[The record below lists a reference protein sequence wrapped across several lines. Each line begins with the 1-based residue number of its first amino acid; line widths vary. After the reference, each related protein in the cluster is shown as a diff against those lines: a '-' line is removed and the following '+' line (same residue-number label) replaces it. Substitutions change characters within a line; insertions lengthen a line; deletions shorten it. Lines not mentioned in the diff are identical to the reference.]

1 MCEIAIYETY
11 KGKRNIWDC
20 GRNHSVKI
28 AMALFGAIRP
38 NPFTFEIKRKDSV
51 LCLLT

>member
-1 MCEIAIYETY
+1 MRHIKESVIFEIVAGTTA
-11 KGKRNIWDC
+11 
-20 GRNHSVKI
+20 VKI

>member
-1 MCEIAIYETY
+1 MRHMKENVIFEIAA
-11 KGKRNIWDC
+11 R
-20 GRNHSVKI
+20 SSAVKI